1 MIDEATK
8 ADPFFEWGGV
18 GYFFV
23 QSFFSKITMI
33 DVVFLVQMHVYSFN
47 SMLDFFVPRNFL
59 FEIT

>member
-8 ADPFFEWGGV
+8 ADPFFSGEGLDI
-18 GYFFV
+18 FFV

-47 SMLDFFVPRNFL
+47 SMLDFFVPRNVL

>member
-1 MIDEATK
+1 M
-8 ADPFFEWGGV
+8 
-18 GYFFV
+18 